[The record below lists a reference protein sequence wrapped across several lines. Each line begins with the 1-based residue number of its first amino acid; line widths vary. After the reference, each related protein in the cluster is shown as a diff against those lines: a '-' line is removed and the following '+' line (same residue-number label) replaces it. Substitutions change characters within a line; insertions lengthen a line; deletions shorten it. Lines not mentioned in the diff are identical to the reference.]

1 MFCRCVDILYVRAD
15 RNGIKARH
23 LARQKSAFNTSVD
36 HGNLSILSGEIS
48 VDPDG
53 CIAECGIRYKL
64 PCRIRTHD
72 HTPRLRKVSQCA
84 DPLRESISLR
94 IDAAADEE
102 EAQPQQITEAEAGKV
117 TFSTDY
123 PGVTIK
129 PGGTSTFTLYI
140 TNTGSEETTVE
151 LSAADLPEGWEGSF
165 KGSSNE
171 VSMVHVGAYQ
181 KKEDSPSLS
190 YSLTVPED
198 TKEDIYTISLNAK
211 GGDVDESLALTV
223 KVDAEEKKIGA
234 GEFSTDYAQ
243 QEGDSGT
250 KFSYTTTLTNNSGE
264 NMTYSLSAEGAPE
277 GWTVTFTPSDTT
289 TATSS
294 VPVDAGASSTIK
306 AAIVPAQNV
315 TAGEYPI
322 TLVAACA
329 GETLE
334 LPVTVKITGT
344 YSLTATTPT
353 GNLSTSAYAGETKDV
368 ALSIQNTGNIDL
380 TAVSLKAQ
388 ASTDWEIT
396 FDQDTINEIP
406 AGGSAEVTAHIT
418 PAKDAI
424 LGDYVTIITASNDAV
439 SSDCALRISVQ
450 NHTSWGIAAVA
461 VIAVLV
467 LGLVL
472 IIRRFGRR

>member
-1 MFCRCVDILYVRAD
+1 MERRPKIMEKTTGGMTKKAVRSVC
-15 RNGIKARH
+15 GL
-23 LARQKSAFNTSVD
+23 LAAGLLVAAVMPM
-36 HGNLSILSGEIS
+36 H
-48 VDPDG
+48 
-53 CIAECGIRYKL
+53 
-64 PCRIRTHD
+64 
-72 HTPRLRKVSQCA
+72 
-84 DPLRESISLR
+84 
-94 IDAAADEE
+94 AAADEE

-151 LSAADLPEGWEGSF
+151 LSAEDLPEGWEGSF

-171 VSMVHVGAYQ
+171 VSMVHVGACQ

>member
-1 MFCRCVDILYVRAD
+1 MERRPKIMEKTTGGMTKKAVRSVC
-15 RNGIKARH
+15 GL
-23 LARQKSAFNTSVD
+23 LAAGLLAAAVMPM
-36 HGNLSILSGEIS
+36 H
-48 VDPDG
+48 
-53 CIAECGIRYKL
+53 
-64 PCRIRTHD
+64 
-72 HTPRLRKVSQCA
+72 
-84 DPLRESISLR
+84 
-94 IDAAADEE
+94 AAADEE

-151 LSAADLPEGWEGSF
+151 LSAEDLPEGWEGSF

-171 VSMVHVGAYQ
+171 VSMVHVGACQ

-396 FDQDTINEIP
+396 FDKDTINEIP

>member
-1 MFCRCVDILYVRAD
+1 
-15 RNGIKARH
+15 
-23 LARQKSAFNTSVD
+23 
-36 HGNLSILSGEIS
+36 
-48 VDPDG
+48 
-53 CIAECGIRYKL
+53 
-64 PCRIRTHD
+64 
-72 HTPRLRKVSQCA
+72 
-84 DPLRESISLR
+84 
-94 IDAAADEE
+94 
-102 EAQPQQITEAEAGKV
+102 
-117 TFSTDY
+117 
-123 PGVTIK
+123 
-129 PGGTSTFTLYI
+129 
-140 TNTGSEETTVE
+140 
-151 LSAADLPEGWEGSF
+151 
-165 KGSSNE
+165 
-171 VSMVHVGAYQ
+171 MVHVGACQ

>member
-1 MFCRCVDILYVRAD
+1 MEKTTGGMTKKAVRSVC
-15 RNGIKARH
+15 GL
-23 LARQKSAFNTSVD
+23 LAAGLLAAAVMPM
-36 HGNLSILSGEIS
+36 H
-48 VDPDG
+48 
-53 CIAECGIRYKL
+53 
-64 PCRIRTHD
+64 
-72 HTPRLRKVSQCA
+72 
-84 DPLRESISLR
+84 
-94 IDAAADEE
+94 AAADEE
-102 EAQPQQITEAEAGKV
+102 EAQPQQITEAEAGIV

-151 LSAADLPEGWEGSF
+151 LSAEDLPEGWEGSF
-165 KGSSNE
+165 QGSSNE

>member
-1 MFCRCVDILYVRAD
+1 MEKTTGGMTKKAVRSVC
-15 RNGIKARH
+15 GL
-23 LARQKSAFNTSVD
+23 LAAGLLAAAVMPM
-36 HGNLSILSGEIS
+36 H
-48 VDPDG
+48 
-53 CIAECGIRYKL
+53 
-64 PCRIRTHD
+64 
-72 HTPRLRKVSQCA
+72 
-84 DPLRESISLR
+84 
-94 IDAAADEE
+94 AAADEE

-151 LSAADLPEGWEGSF
+151 LSAEDLPEGWEGSF

-467 LGLVL
+467 LGLLL

>member
-1 MFCRCVDILYVRAD
+1 MEKTTGGMTKKAVRSVC
-15 RNGIKARH
+15 GL
-23 LARQKSAFNTSVD
+23 LAAGLLAAAVMPM
-36 HGNLSILSGEIS
+36 H
-48 VDPDG
+48 
-53 CIAECGIRYKL
+53 
-64 PCRIRTHD
+64 
-72 HTPRLRKVSQCA
+72 
-84 DPLRESISLR
+84 
-94 IDAAADEE
+94 AAADEE

-151 LSAADLPEGWEGSF
+151 LSAEDLPEGWEGSF

-424 LGDYVTIITASNDAV
+424 LGDYLTIITASNDAV

-450 NHTSWGIAAVA
+450 NHTSWGITAVA

>member
-1 MFCRCVDILYVRAD
+1 MEKTTGGMTKKAVRSVC
-15 RNGIKARH
+15 GL
-23 LARQKSAFNTSVD
+23 LAAGLLAAAVMPM
-36 HGNLSILSGEIS
+36 H
-48 VDPDG
+48 
-53 CIAECGIRYKL
+53 
-64 PCRIRTHD
+64 
-72 HTPRLRKVSQCA
+72 
-84 DPLRESISLR
+84 
-94 IDAAADEE
+94 AAADEE

-151 LSAADLPEGWEGSF
+151 LSAEDLPEGWEGSF
-165 KGSSNE
+165 QGSSNE

-380 TAVSLKAQ
+380 TAVSLEAQ

>member
-1 MFCRCVDILYVRAD
+1 MIMEKTTGMMTR
-15 RNGIKARH
+15 K
-23 LARQKSAFNTSVD
+23 
-36 HGNLSILSGEIS
+36 
-48 VDPDG
+48 
-53 CIAECGIRYKL
+53 GIRSACGL
-64 PCRIRTHD
+64 
-72 HTPRLRKVSQCA
+72 LA
-84 DPLRESISLR
+84 AGLL
-94 IDAAADEE
+94 AAAVMPVHAAAEE
-102 EAQPQQITEAEAGKV
+102 EKAQSVTEAEAGEV

-140 TNTGSEETTVE
+140 TNTGSEEATVE
-151 LSAADLPEGWEGSF
+151 LGAEDLPEGWEGSF

-198 TKEDIYTISLNAK
+198 TKEDTYTISLSAK
-211 GGDVDESLALTV
+211 GGDVDADLALTV

-234 GEFSTDYAQ
+234 GDFSTDYAQ
-243 QEGDSGT
+243 QEGVAGT

-277 GWTVTFTPSDTT
+277 GWAVTFTPSDTT

-306 AAIVPAQNV
+306 AAVVPAQNV

-329 GETLE
+329 AETLE
-334 LPVTVKITGT
+334 LPVTVRITGT
-344 YSLTATTPT
+344 YGLTATTPT
-353 GNLSTSAYAGETKDV
+353 GNLSASAYAGETKDV

-424 LGDYVTIITASNDAV
+424 LGDYVTVITASNDAV

-450 NHTSWGIAAVA
+450 NHTGWGIAAVA
-461 VIAVLV
+461 IIAVLV
-467 LGLVL
+467 LGLAL

>member
-1 MFCRCVDILYVRAD
+1 MEKTTGGMTKKAVRSVC
-15 RNGIKARH
+15 GL
-23 LARQKSAFNTSVD
+23 LAAGLLAAAVMPM
-36 HGNLSILSGEIS
+36 H
-48 VDPDG
+48 
-53 CIAECGIRYKL
+53 
-64 PCRIRTHD
+64 
-72 HTPRLRKVSQCA
+72 
-84 DPLRESISLR
+84 
-94 IDAAADEE
+94 AAADEE

-151 LSAADLPEGWEGSF
+151 LSAEDLPEGWEGSF

-406 AGGSAEVTAHIT
+406 AGESAEVTAHIT

>member
-1 MFCRCVDILYVRAD
+1 MEKTTGGMTKKAVRSVC
-15 RNGIKARH
+15 GL
-23 LARQKSAFNTSVD
+23 LAAGLLAAAVMPM
-36 HGNLSILSGEIS
+36 H
-48 VDPDG
+48 
-53 CIAECGIRYKL
+53 
-64 PCRIRTHD
+64 
-72 HTPRLRKVSQCA
+72 
-84 DPLRESISLR
+84 
-94 IDAAADEE
+94 AAADEE

-151 LSAADLPEGWEGSF
+151 LSAEDLPEGWEGSF

-388 ASTDWEIT
+388 TSTDWEIT

>member
-1 MFCRCVDILYVRAD
+1 MEKTTGGMTKKAVRSVC
-15 RNGIKARH
+15 GL
-23 LARQKSAFNTSVD
+23 LAAGLLAAAVMPM
-36 HGNLSILSGEIS
+36 H
-48 VDPDG
+48 
-53 CIAECGIRYKL
+53 
-64 PCRIRTHD
+64 
-72 HTPRLRKVSQCA
+72 
-84 DPLRESISLR
+84 
-94 IDAAADEE
+94 AAADEE

-151 LSAADLPEGWEGSF
+151 LSAEDLPEGWEGSF

-171 VSMVHVGAYQ
+171 VSMVHVGACQ

-250 KFSYTTTLTNNSGE
+250 QFSYTTTLTNNSGE

-329 GETLE
+329 GETLK

>member
-1 MFCRCVDILYVRAD
+1 MERRPKIMEKTTGGMTKKAVRSVC
-15 RNGIKARH
+15 GL
-23 LARQKSAFNTSVD
+23 LAAGLLAAAVMPM
-36 HGNLSILSGEIS
+36 H
-48 VDPDG
+48 
-53 CIAECGIRYKL
+53 
-64 PCRIRTHD
+64 
-72 HTPRLRKVSQCA
+72 
-84 DPLRESISLR
+84 
-94 IDAAADEE
+94 AAADEE
-102 EAQPQQITEAEAGKV
+102 EAQPQQITEAEAGEV

-151 LSAADLPEGWEGSF
+151 LSAEDLPEGWEGSF

-171 VSMVHVGAYQ
+171 VSMVHVGACQ

>member
-1 MFCRCVDILYVRAD
+1 MEKTTGRMTKKAVRSVC
-15 RNGIKARH
+15 GL
-23 LARQKSAFNTSVD
+23 LAAGLLAAAVMPM
-36 HGNLSILSGEIS
+36 H
-48 VDPDG
+48 
-53 CIAECGIRYKL
+53 
-64 PCRIRTHD
+64 
-72 HTPRLRKVSQCA
+72 
-84 DPLRESISLR
+84 
-94 IDAAADEE
+94 AAADEE

-151 LSAADLPEGWEGSF
+151 LSAEDLPEGWEGSF
-165 KGSSNE
+165 QGSSNE

-353 GNLSTSAYAGETKDV
+353 GNLSTSTYAGETKDV

-439 SSDCALRISVQ
+439 SSDCELRISVQ

>member
-1 MFCRCVDILYVRAD
+1 MEKTTGGMTKKAVRSVC
-15 RNGIKARH
+15 GL
-23 LARQKSAFNTSVD
+23 LAAGLLAAAVMPM
-36 HGNLSILSGEIS
+36 H
-48 VDPDG
+48 
-53 CIAECGIRYKL
+53 
-64 PCRIRTHD
+64 
-72 HTPRLRKVSQCA
+72 
-84 DPLRESISLR
+84 
-94 IDAAADEE
+94 AAADEE

-151 LSAADLPEGWEGSF
+151 LSAEDLPEGWEGSF

-424 LGDYVTIITASNDAV
+424 LGDYLTIITASNDAV

>member
-1 MFCRCVDILYVRAD
+1 MEKTTGGMTKKAVRSVC
-15 RNGIKARH
+15 GL
-23 LARQKSAFNTSVD
+23 LAAGLLAAAVMPM
-36 HGNLSILSGEIS
+36 H
-48 VDPDG
+48 
-53 CIAECGIRYKL
+53 
-64 PCRIRTHD
+64 
-72 HTPRLRKVSQCA
+72 
-84 DPLRESISLR
+84 
-94 IDAAADEE
+94 AAADEE

-151 LSAADLPEGWEGSF
+151 LSAEDLPEGWEGSF

-198 TKEDIYTISLNAK
+198 TKEDIYTISLSAK

-250 KFSYTTTLTNNSGE
+250 KFSYTTTLTNNSGK

-353 GNLSTSAYAGETKDV
+353 GKLSTSAYAGETKDV

-439 SSDCALRISVQ
+439 SSDCELRVSVQ

-472 IIRRFGRR
+472 IISRFGRR

>member
-1 MFCRCVDILYVRAD
+1 MCRL
-15 RNGIKARH
+15 
-23 LARQKSAFNTSVD
+23 LAA
-36 HGNLSILSGEIS
+36 GLL
-48 VDPDG
+48 
-53 CIAECGIRYKL
+53 
-64 PCRIRTHD
+64 
-72 HTPRLRKVSQCA
+72 
-84 DPLRESISLR
+84 
-94 IDAAADEE
+94 AAAVMPLSAAAEE
-102 EAQPQQITEAEAGKV
+102 ETQTQLITETEAGEV

-140 TNTGSEETTVE
+140 TNTGSEEATVE
-151 LSAADLPEGWEGSF
+151 LEAEDLPEGWEGRF

-181 KKEDSPSLS
+181 EKEDSPSLS
-190 YSLTVPED
+190 YSLTVPEN
-198 TKEDIYTISLNAK
+198 TKEDTYTISLSAK
-211 GGDVDESLALTV
+211 GGDIDELLPLTV
-223 KVDAEEKKIGA
+223 KVNAEEKKIGA
-234 GEFSTDYAQ
+234 GDFSTDYAQ
-243 QEGDSGT
+243 QEGVAGT
-250 KFSYTTTLTNNSGE
+250 KFNYTTTLTNNSGE

-277 GWTVTFTPSDTT
+277 GWSVTFTPSDAS

-306 AAIVPAQNV
+306 AAVVPAQNV

-329 GETLE
+329 SETLK
-334 LPVTVKITGT
+334 LPVTVRITGT
-344 YSLTATTPT
+344 YGLTATTPT
-353 GNLSTSAYAGETKDV
+353 GNLSASVYAGETKDV

-388 ASTDWEIT
+388 ASTDWNVT
-396 FDQDTINEIP
+396 FDQDTINSIP
-406 AGGSAEVTAHIT
+406 AGESADVTAHIT

-424 LGDYVTIITASNDAV
+424 LGDYVTVITASNDAV
-439 SSDCALRISVQ
+439 SSDCALRVSVQ

-461 VIAVLV
+461 IIALLV

-472 IIRRFGRR
+472 IIRKFGRR

>member
-1 MFCRCVDILYVRAD
+1 MEKTTGGMTKKAVRSVC
-15 RNGIKARH
+15 GL
-23 LARQKSAFNTSVD
+23 LAAGLLAAAVMPM
-36 HGNLSILSGEIS
+36 H
-48 VDPDG
+48 
-53 CIAECGIRYKL
+53 
-64 PCRIRTHD
+64 
-72 HTPRLRKVSQCA
+72 
-84 DPLRESISLR
+84 
-94 IDAAADEE
+94 AAADEE

-151 LSAADLPEGWEGSF
+151 LSAEDLPEGWEGSF

-171 VSMVHVGAYQ
+171 VSMVHVGACQ

-344 YSLTATTPT
+344 YSLTASTPT

>member
-1 MFCRCVDILYVRAD
+1 MERRPKIMEKTTGGMTKKAVRSVC
-15 RNGIKARH
+15 GL
-23 LARQKSAFNTSVD
+23 LAAGLLAAAVMPM
-36 HGNLSILSGEIS
+36 H
-48 VDPDG
+48 
-53 CIAECGIRYKL
+53 
-64 PCRIRTHD
+64 
-72 HTPRLRKVSQCA
+72 
-84 DPLRESISLR
+84 
-94 IDAAADEE
+94 AAADEE

-151 LSAADLPEGWEGSF
+151 LSAEDLPEGWEGSF

-368 ALSIQNTGNIDL
+368 TLSIQNTGNIDL

-461 VIAVLV
+461 IIAVLV

-472 IIRRFGRR
+472 IIRRSGRR

>member
-1 MFCRCVDILYVRAD
+1 MERRPKIMEKTRGGMTKKAVRSVC
-15 RNGIKARH
+15 GL
-23 LARQKSAFNTSVD
+23 LAAGLLAAAVMPM
-36 HGNLSILSGEIS
+36 H
-48 VDPDG
+48 
-53 CIAECGIRYKL
+53 
-64 PCRIRTHD
+64 
-72 HTPRLRKVSQCA
+72 
-84 DPLRESISLR
+84 
-94 IDAAADEE
+94 AAADEE

-151 LSAADLPEGWEGSF
+151 LSAEDLPEGWEGSF

-396 FDQDTINEIP
+396 FDKDTINEIP

-424 LGDYVTIITASNDAV
+424 LGDYLTIITASNDAV

-450 NHTSWGIAAVA
+450 NHTSWGITAVA

>member
-1 MFCRCVDILYVRAD
+1 MERRPKIMEKTTGGMTKKAVRSVC
-15 RNGIKARH
+15 GL
-23 LARQKSAFNTSVD
+23 LAAGLMAAAVMPM
-36 HGNLSILSGEIS
+36 H
-48 VDPDG
+48 
-53 CIAECGIRYKL
+53 
-64 PCRIRTHD
+64 
-72 HTPRLRKVSQCA
+72 
-84 DPLRESISLR
+84 
-94 IDAAADEE
+94 AAADEE

-151 LSAADLPEGWEGSF
+151 LSAEDLPEGWEGSF

-171 VSMVHVGAYQ
+171 VSMVHVGACQ

>member
-1 MFCRCVDILYVRAD
+1 MEKTT
-15 RNGIKARH
+15 GMMTK
-23 LARQKSAFNTSVD
+23 K
-36 HGNLSILSGEIS
+36 
-48 VDPDG
+48 
-53 CIAECGIRYKL
+53 GIRSVCGL
-64 PCRIRTHD
+64 LAAGLLTAGVIPMH
-72 HTPRLRKVSQCA
+72 
-84 DPLRESISLR
+84 
-94 IDAAADEE
+94 AAAEE
-102 EAQPQQITEAEAGKV
+102 NEARPQLIAEAEAGEV

-129 PGGTSTFTLYI
+129 PGAASTFTLYM

-151 LSAADLPEGWEGSF
+151 LGVEDLPEGWEGSF

-181 KKEDSPSLS
+181 TREDSPSLS

-198 TKEDIYTISLNAK
+198 TKEDTYTIHLGAK
-211 GGDVDESLALTV
+211 GGDIDEVLALTV

-243 QEGDSGT
+243 QEGVAGT
-250 KFSYTTTLTNNSGE
+250 RFSYTTKLTNNSGE
-264 NMTYSLSAEGAPE
+264 NTTYSLSAEGAPE
-277 GWTVTFTPSDTT
+277 GWNVTFTPSDTT

-306 AAIVPAQNV
+306 VAVVPAQNV

-322 TLVAACA
+322 MLVAACA
-329 GETLE
+329 SETLE

-353 GNLSTSAYAGETKDV
+353 GNLSASAYAGEPKDIV
-368 ALSIQNTGNIDL
+368 LSIQNTGNIDL
-380 TAVSLKAQ
+380 TAINLKAQ
-388 ASTDWEIT
+388 ASMDWEVT
-396 FDQDTINEIP
+396 FDQDTINNIP
-406 AGGSAEVTAHIT
+406 AGESVEVTAHIT

-424 LGDYVTIITASNDAV
+424 LGDYVTVITASNDAV
-439 SSDCALRISVQ
+439 SSDCALRVSVQ
-450 NHTSWGIAAVA
+450 NHTGWGIAAVA
-461 VIAVLV
+461 IIAFLV

>member
-1 MFCRCVDILYVRAD
+1 MEKTTGGMTKKAVRSVC
-15 RNGIKARH
+15 GL
-23 LARQKSAFNTSVD
+23 LAAGLLAAAVMPM
-36 HGNLSILSGEIS
+36 H
-48 VDPDG
+48 
-53 CIAECGIRYKL
+53 
-64 PCRIRTHD
+64 
-72 HTPRLRKVSQCA
+72 
-84 DPLRESISLR
+84 
-94 IDAAADEE
+94 AAADEE

-151 LSAADLPEGWEGSF
+151 LSAEDLPEGWEGSF

-368 ALSIQNTGNIDL
+368 TLSIQNTGNIDL

>member
-1 MFCRCVDILYVRAD
+1 MERRPKIMEKTTGGMKKKAVRSVC
-15 RNGIKARH
+15 GL
-23 LARQKSAFNTSVD
+23 LAAGLLAAAVMPM
-36 HGNLSILSGEIS
+36 H
-48 VDPDG
+48 
-53 CIAECGIRYKL
+53 
-64 PCRIRTHD
+64 
-72 HTPRLRKVSQCA
+72 
-84 DPLRESISLR
+84 
-94 IDAAADEE
+94 AAADEE
-102 EAQPQQITEAEAGKV
+102 EAQPQQITEAEAGIV

-151 LSAADLPEGWEGSF
+151 LSAEDLPEGWEGSF

-171 VSMVHVGAYQ
+171 VSMVHVGACQ

>member
-1 MFCRCVDILYVRAD
+1 MEKTTGGMTKKAVRSVC
-15 RNGIKARH
+15 GL
-23 LARQKSAFNTSVD
+23 LAAGLLAAAVMPM
-36 HGNLSILSGEIS
+36 H
-48 VDPDG
+48 
-53 CIAECGIRYKL
+53 
-64 PCRIRTHD
+64 
-72 HTPRLRKVSQCA
+72 
-84 DPLRESISLR
+84 
-94 IDAAADEE
+94 AAADEE
-102 EAQPQQITEAEAGKV
+102 EAQPQQITEAEAGIV

-151 LSAADLPEGWEGSF
+151 LSAEDLPEGWEGSF

>member
-1 MFCRCVDILYVRAD
+1 MEKTTGGITKKAVRSVC
-15 RNGIKARH
+15 GL
-23 LARQKSAFNTSVD
+23 LAAGLLAAAVMPM
-36 HGNLSILSGEIS
+36 H
-48 VDPDG
+48 
-53 CIAECGIRYKL
+53 
-64 PCRIRTHD
+64 
-72 HTPRLRKVSQCA
+72 
-84 DPLRESISLR
+84 
-94 IDAAADEE
+94 AAADEE

-151 LSAADLPEGWEGSF
+151 LSAEDLPEGWEGSF

-171 VSMVHVGAYQ
+171 VSMVHVGACQ

-388 ASTDWEIT
+388 TSTDWEIT

>member
-1 MFCRCVDILYVRAD
+1 MEKTTGGMTKKAVRSVC
-15 RNGIKARH
+15 GL
-23 LARQKSAFNTSVD
+23 LAAGLLAAAVMPM
-36 HGNLSILSGEIS
+36 H
-48 VDPDG
+48 
-53 CIAECGIRYKL
+53 
-64 PCRIRTHD
+64 
-72 HTPRLRKVSQCA
+72 
-84 DPLRESISLR
+84 
-94 IDAAADEE
+94 AAADEE

-151 LSAADLPEGWEGSF
+151 LSAEDLPEGWEGSF

-171 VSMVHVGAYQ
+171 VSMVHVGACQ

-344 YSLTATTPT
+344 YGLTATTPT
-353 GNLSTSAYAGETKDV
+353 GNLSASAYAGETKDV